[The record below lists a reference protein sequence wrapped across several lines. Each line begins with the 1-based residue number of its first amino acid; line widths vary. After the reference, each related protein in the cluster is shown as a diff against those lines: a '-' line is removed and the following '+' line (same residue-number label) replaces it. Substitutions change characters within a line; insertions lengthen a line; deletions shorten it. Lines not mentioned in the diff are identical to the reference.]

1 MAIIKGVKV
10 VISKLNNISKQAELQ
25 VKSSIQR
32 NTDQI
37 FAEALSAVNVKDN
50 HLRSS
55 GRTNTQNPFIGTVSF
70 GGPGAPYAPYVEFGT
85 GKNTAFPPGFE
96 KFAYQYYVN
105 GKGRTMPHPYLL
117 PAFIKYRKIFL
128 MDMRKIRK
136 NITK

>member
-10 VISKLNNISKQAELQ
+10 VISKLNNISKQADLQ

-55 GRTNTQNPFIGTVSF
+55 GRTNTQNPYVGTVSF
-70 GGPGAPYAPYVEFGT
+70 GGPGAPYAAFVEFGT
-85 GKNTAFPPGFE
+85 GKNTAIPPGFD